1 MKKILL
7 SLVALICAT
16 MSFAQSQIATLS
28 HGDEIKT
35 FYGPS
40 SFSSAMSAASHG
52 DVITLSSG
60 QFTATNITK
69 AITLRGSGMV
79 ESNDSIGFHAPTI
92 IQGTLTISIA
102 DSVKNKLAIDGVKFA
117 DAVYFQGTLKNPIF
131 TKCNLYSLR
140 YGGSGTS
147 SSPYGKISNAILINC
162 RIRNLLS
169 INNNSTVTCIN
180 SIICYP
186 YRNTNNVN
194 TTFEFVNCVLTHV
207 DNSSSYPLNYCTF
220 KNCYLNFRTI
230 TYSNHSPLSSN
241 NIISNC
247 CSSYSGAFNSILN
260 PTNKVVTESNMF
272 ASYVGGDWNDD
283 QKFVLKDDAA
293 TKYLGD
299 DGTQIGIYGGNMPYE
314 ERISMPYI
322 TKCNVAGKSTADGKL
337 SVDIQVEAA
346 Q

>member
-7 SLVALICAT
+7 SLFALVCAT
-16 MSFAQSQIATLS
+16 VSFAQSQIATLS

-40 SFSSAMSAASHG
+40 SFSAAMSAATHG

-92 IQGTLTISIA
+92 IQGNLNISIA

-117 DAVYFQGTLKNPIF
+117 NDVYFQGTLKNPIF
-131 TKCNLYSLR
+131 TKCNLYSLV
-140 YGGSGTS
+140 YYYSGNTS
-147 SSPYGKISNAILINC
+147 TNGKISNAILINC
-162 RIRNLLS
+162 RVRNTLN
-169 INNNSTVTCIN
+169 IYNNSTVTCIN
-180 SIICYP
+180 SIVANPWCE
-186 YRNTNNVN
+186 TSNVN
-194 TTFEFVNCVLTHV
+194 TTFEFVNCILTHV
-207 DNSSSYPLNYCTF
+207 RNTGGYSLAYCTF
-220 KNCYLNFRTI
+220 KNCYLSFTSNTAYRT
-230 TYSNHSPLSSN
+230 SLSST
-241 NIISNC
+241 NIVSNC
-247 CSSYSGAFNSILN
+247 YSSYSDAFKNSIN
-260 PTNKVVTESNMF
+260 TSNKVVTESNMF
-272 ASYVGGDWNDD
+272 ASYTGGTWNDS

-293 TKYLGD
+293 TKYLGE

-322 TKCNVAGKSTADGKL
+322 TKCNVAGKSTVDGKL